1 MEHKYETVAHRWF
14 NEVWNKGR
22 SEAIDE
28 LLDCD
33 CTVHGLADEAGK
45 EIHGPEGFKPFF
57 QNFRKAFPDIHIAIE
72 DTVVEGDKVA
82 ARCTVRATHTGE
94 GIGLAPT
101 NLPVAFTGICIV
113 RTQGDKVVEAW
124 NNFDFMTMFQQ
135 LGVVNSAATPGV

>member
-1 MEHKYETVAHRWF
+1 MNDKYETVAHRWF
-14 NEVWNKGR
+14 NEVWNTGR

-28 LLDCD
+28 LLDSD
-33 CTVHGLADEAGK
+33 CVVHGLADETGK

-57 QNFRKAFPDIHIAIE
+57 QNFRSAFPDIQVTVE

-82 ARCTVRATHTGE
+82 ARCVVRATHTGE

-113 RTQGDKVVEAW
+113 RTRGDKVVEAW